1 MMSPIGLGW
10 FFQTWGRR
18 ARNAFGYLDL
28 HWTHLRTHGYQLLCF
43 FSKSCREACGGLVDS
58 SSLVYT
64 RIPGF
69 LEKN

>member
-18 ARNAFGYLDL
+18 ARNAFGYLEL

-43 FSKSCREACGGLVDS
+43 FFEIMSGGMRRAGRFLQFG
-58 SSLVYT
+58 LYT
-64 RIPGF
+64 NPRVP
-69 LEKN
+69 